1 MNKEDYYAE
10 TIEERYAG
18 ESQQTKHT
26 LSVKRIFIAT
36 IAGLIS
42 VIIVLSMV

>member
-1 MNKEDYYAE
+1 MNKEDYYAD

-26 LSVKRIFIAT
+26 LSVKRIFIAM